1 MQKNEYGIGELAREF
16 SITARAI
23 RFYEHKGLL
32 RPTRRGQT
40 RIYSHQD
47 KVLLRLILRG
57 KRIGFS
63 LEEVGEIFALYE
75 PQGDNVKQFEE
86 LLAKVEQKREC
97 LRQQEQD
104 IAEMRK
110 ELNKVEQRVFDAVN
124 PPIER
129 L

>member
-1 MQKNEYGIGELAREF
+1 MQKHKYGIGELAREF

-23 RFYEHKGLL
+23 RFYEDKGLL
-32 RPTRRGQT
+32 RPARRGQT

-63 LEEVGEIFALYE
+63 LEEVGQIFALYE
-75 PQGDNVKQFEE
+75 PYGDNVKQFEQ

-97 LRQQEQD
+97 LRLQEQD

-110 ELNKVEQRVFDAVN
+110 ELDKVEQRVLAAVDQPKN
-124 PPIER
+124 
-129 L
+129 